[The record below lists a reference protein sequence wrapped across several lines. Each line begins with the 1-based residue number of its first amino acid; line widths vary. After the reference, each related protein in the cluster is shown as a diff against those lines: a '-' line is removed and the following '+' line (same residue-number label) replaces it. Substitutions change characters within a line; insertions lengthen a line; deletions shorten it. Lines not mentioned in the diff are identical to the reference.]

1 MRRSREKRKNIII
14 VSWYSFIFI
23 MTCAALLVVPR
34 LNTKTSIAKK
44 QLYAAICNSNIQG
57 VTEAVK
63 RDSSIVN
70 ERTGIFEQRKPLE
83 LAVQEIESEQI
94 QVEICSILLKAGAD
108 INDSGTKQETI
119 LNWAVENDRL
129 YLAEK
134 LAEAGARPDADL
146 ISELL
151 KKREG
156 NCGTQYYFIPQ
167 ILKEASDTEIAE
179 AVSPALYAAIMGD
192 DTELRKQLSAGKV
205 KNNEK
210 EQILAFAAAYC
221 DVDTLKLMKRQGYD
235 FSWKDADQLGLI
247 HIAAF
252 CNQTEVVKYFLNE
265 GLRGDDR
272 IKNDQADALVFA
284 ILGNHP
290 DTVKLLMKEHTD
302 NESSQSKGED
312 TVWEFVASYGDEKAL
327 QSLME
332 SGYRPRE
339 QELDDL
345 ICDGK
350 SSVVRKALEGKMTR
364 GRIRKEVLLQS
375 AVETGDFPM
384 VQYLVKKGTDMNGYV
399 KDDASDSKRTAMHAA
414 YAGESTEILDYLE
427 ENGGDPS
434 KMDSDG
440 ADGEAV
446 AREEGAVWN
455 LKNQMIIDERLA
467 DGIRVVVLALSFIT
481 GIQALLTIIQLRRG
495 RNPAGRIVQEFN
507 RNEYVNGNQILIC
520 VPNGIL
526 DIPFIL
532 GEKLYLYDLEKQKK
546 YLINKRIGVYDDF
559 GTTLTLAGDRIY
571 YCEERADGESQIYEK
586 EIGDAVKRK
595 RILKRAESYTV
606 DAGKIYYLT
615 CRMTMDD
622 GGILYQKERK
632 NAEPE
637 MSLKEILFWD
647 HGRLYTGEDYLKEQ
661 KNIEP
666 EILLEGSMEE
676 ILRLDHDRLYTWNN
690 RSKEAIEMMKDGSS
704 ITRCPEIEDPVWI
717 GYKDSEHYLIIKTD
731 KVICYD
737 KEKKEKEYIAEG
749 RKFSCTA
756 KYDKEK
762 ERLYCS
768 DMEMNFYWIDLK
780 TKVMECYLSF
790 GQEAETGN
798 SLSGEYN
805 ADVYYCKDYLAVDI
819 TTLAADKEERYLF
832 VYDYE
837 GRQIRREKIKPRR

>member
-70 ERTGIFEQRKPLE
+70 ERTGLFEQRKPLE

-167 ILKEASDTEIAE
+167 ILKEASDTEMAE

-375 AVETGDFPM
+375 AIETGDFPM

-571 YCEERADGESQIYEK
+571 YCEKRADGESQIYEK

-637 MSLKEILFWD
+637 MSLKDWLKKIFYWD
-647 HGRLYTGEDYLKEQ
+647 HGRLYTWD
-661 KNIEP
+661 
-666 EILLEGSMEE
+666 
-676 ILRLDHDRLYTWNN
+676 N

-717 GYKDSEHYLIIKTD
+717 GYKDSEHYLIIETD

>member
-1 MRRSREKRKNIII
+1 MRRSREKRKNIIR

-23 MTCAALLVVPR
+23 MTCAAFLVVPR

-57 VTEAVK
+57 VEEAVK

-70 ERTGIFEQRKPLE
+70 ERTGLFEQRKPLE
-83 LAVQEIESEQI
+83 IAAQEIESEQI
-94 QVEICSILLKAGAD
+94 QAEICSILLNAGAD
-108 INDSGTKQETI
+108 INDFGRNQGTI

-134 LAEAGARPDADL
+134 LVEAGLQPDADL

-167 ILKEASDTEIAE
+167 ILKEASDTETAE

-192 DTELRKQLSAGKV
+192 DTELQKQLSAGKV

-221 DVDTLKLMKRQGYD
+221 DVDTL
-235 FSWKDADQLGLI
+235 
-247 HIAAF
+247 
-252 CNQTEVVKYFLNE
+252 
-265 GLRGDDR
+265 
-272 IKNDQADALVFA
+272 
-284 ILGNHP
+284 
-290 DTVKLLMKEHTD
+290 KLLMKEHTD

-339 QELDDL
+339 QELNDL

-717 GYKDSEHYLIIKTD
+717 GYKDSEHYLIIETD

>member
-23 MTCAALLVVPR
+23 MTCAALFVVPR

-44 QLYAAICNSNIQG
+44 QLYAAICNSNLQG

-134 LAEAGARPDADL
+134 LAEAGAQPDADL

-167 ILKEASDTEIAE
+167 ILKEASDTEMAE

-221 DVDTLKLMKRQGYD
+221 DVDTLKL
-235 FSWKDADQLGLI
+235 
-247 HIAAF
+247 
-252 CNQTEVVKYFLNE
+252 
-265 GLRGDDR
+265 
-272 IKNDQADALVFA
+272 
-284 ILGNHP
+284 
-290 DTVKLLMKEHTD
+290 LMKGHTD

-384 VQYLVKKGTDMNGYV
+384 VQYLVKKGIDMNGYV

-434 KMDSDG
+434 KKDSDG
-440 ADGEAV
+440 ADGEAI

-507 RNEYVNGNQILIC
+507 RNEYINGNQILIC
-520 VPNGIL
+520 VPNGIW
-526 DIPFIL
+526 DFPFIL
-532 GEKLYLYDLEKQKK
+532 GERLYLYDLEKQKK

-717 GYKDSEHYLIIKTD
+717 GYKDSEHYLIIETD

>member
-44 QLYAAICNSNIQG
+44 QLYAAICNSNLQG

-94 QVEICSILLKAGAD
+94 QAEICSILLNAGAD
-108 INDSGTKQETI
+108 INDFGRNQGTI

-134 LAEAGARPDADL
+134 LVEAGLQPDADL

-151 KKREG
+151 KKKEG
-156 NCGTQYYFIPQ
+156 NCGTQYCFIPQ
-167 ILKEASDTEIAE
+167 ILKEASDTETAE

-192 DTELRKQLSAGKV
+192 DTELQKQLSAGKV

-221 DVDTLKLMKRQGYD
+221 DVDTLKL
-235 FSWKDADQLGLI
+235 
-247 HIAAF
+247 
-252 CNQTEVVKYFLNE
+252 
-265 GLRGDDR
+265 
-272 IKNDQADALVFA
+272 
-284 ILGNHP
+284 
-290 DTVKLLMKEHTD
+290 LMKGHTD

-446 AREEGAVWN
+446 AREEGAVWD
-455 LKNQMIIDERLA
+455 LKNQMIINERLA

-481 GIQALLTIIQLRRG
+481 GIQALLISIQLRRG

-606 DAGKIYYLT
+606 DAGKIY
-615 CRMTMDD
+615 
-622 GGILYQKERK
+622 
-632 NAEPE
+632 
-637 MSLKEILFWD
+637 
-647 HGRLYTGEDYLKEQ
+647 
-661 KNIEP
+661 
-666 EILLEGSMEE
+666 
-676 ILRLDHDRLYTWNN
+676 
-690 RSKEAIEMMKDGSS
+690 
-704 ITRCPEIEDPVWI
+704 
-717 GYKDSEHYLIIKTD
+717 
-731 KVICYD
+731 
-737 KEKKEKEYIAEG
+737 
-749 RKFSCTA
+749 
-756 KYDKEK
+756 
-762 ERLYCS
+762 
-768 DMEMNFYWIDLK
+768 
-780 TKVMECYLSF
+780 
-790 GQEAETGN
+790 
-798 SLSGEYN
+798 
-805 ADVYYCKDYLAVDI
+805 
-819 TTLAADKEERYLF
+819 
-832 VYDYE
+832 
-837 GRQIRREKIKPRR
+837 

>member
-70 ERTGIFEQRKPLE
+70 ERTGLFEQRKPLE

-94 QVEICSILLKAGAD
+94 QAEICSILLKAGAD
-108 INDSGTKQETI
+108 INDSGTKQGII
-119 LNWAVENDRL
+119 LNWAVEDDRL

-134 LAEAGARPDADL
+134 LVEAGVQPDADL

-167 ILKEASDTEIAE
+167 ILKEASDTEMAE

-221 DVDTLKLMKRQGYD
+221 DVDTLKL
-235 FSWKDADQLGLI
+235 
-247 HIAAF
+247 
-252 CNQTEVVKYFLNE
+252 
-265 GLRGDDR
+265 
-272 IKNDQADALVFA
+272 
-284 ILGNHP
+284 
-290 DTVKLLMKEHTD
+290 LMKGHTD

-455 LKNQMIIDERLA
+455 LKNQMIINERLA

-481 GIQALLTIIQLRRG
+481 GIQALLISIQLRRG

-606 DAGKIYYLT
+606 DAGKIY
-615 CRMTMDD
+615 
-622 GGILYQKERK
+622 
-632 NAEPE
+632 
-637 MSLKEILFWD
+637 
-647 HGRLYTGEDYLKEQ
+647 
-661 KNIEP
+661 
-666 EILLEGSMEE
+666 
-676 ILRLDHDRLYTWNN
+676 
-690 RSKEAIEMMKDGSS
+690 
-704 ITRCPEIEDPVWI
+704 
-717 GYKDSEHYLIIKTD
+717 
-731 KVICYD
+731 
-737 KEKKEKEYIAEG
+737 
-749 RKFSCTA
+749 
-756 KYDKEK
+756 
-762 ERLYCS
+762 
-768 DMEMNFYWIDLK
+768 
-780 TKVMECYLSF
+780 
-790 GQEAETGN
+790 
-798 SLSGEYN
+798 
-805 ADVYYCKDYLAVDI
+805 
-819 TTLAADKEERYLF
+819 
-832 VYDYE
+832 
-837 GRQIRREKIKPRR
+837 

>member
-156 NCGTQYYFIPQ
+156 NCGTQYCFIPQ
-167 ILKEASDTEIAE
+167 ILKEASDTEMAE

-210 EQILAFAAAYC
+210 EQILGFAAAYC

-440 ADGEAV
+440 ADGETI

-481 GIQALLTIIQLRRG
+481 GIQALFNIIQLRRS
-495 RNPAGRIVQEFN
+495 RNPAGRIVQESN
-507 RNEYVNGNQILIC
+507 RNEYVDGNQIMIC
-520 VPNGIL
+520 VPN
-526 DIPFIL
+526 
-532 GEKLYLYDLEKQKK
+532 
-546 YLINKRIGVYDDF
+546 
-559 GTTLTLAGDRIY
+559 
-571 YCEERADGESQIYEK
+571 
-586 EIGDAVKRK
+586 
-595 RILKRAESYTV
+595 
-606 DAGKIYYLT
+606 
-615 CRMTMDD
+615 
-622 GGILYQKERK
+622 
-632 NAEPE
+632 
-637 MSLKEILFWD
+637 
-647 HGRLYTGEDYLKEQ
+647 
-661 KNIEP
+661 
-666 EILLEGSMEE
+666 
-676 ILRLDHDRLYTWNN
+676 
-690 RSKEAIEMMKDGSS
+690 
-704 ITRCPEIEDPVWI
+704 
-717 GYKDSEHYLIIKTD
+717 
-731 KVICYD
+731 
-737 KEKKEKEYIAEG
+737 
-749 RKFSCTA
+749 
-756 KYDKEK
+756 
-762 ERLYCS
+762 
-768 DMEMNFYWIDLK
+768 
-780 TKVMECYLSF
+780 
-790 GQEAETGN
+790 
-798 SLSGEYN
+798 
-805 ADVYYCKDYLAVDI
+805 
-819 TTLAADKEERYLF
+819 
-832 VYDYE
+832 
-837 GRQIRREKIKPRR
+837 

>member
-70 ERTGIFEQRKPLE
+70 ERTGLFEQRKPLE

-94 QVEICSILLKAGAD
+94 QAEICSILLKAGAD
-108 INDSGTKQETI
+108 INDFGTKQGII
-119 LNWAVENDRL
+119 LNWAVEDDRL

-134 LAEAGARPDADL
+134 LVEAGAQPDADL

-167 ILKEASDTEIAE
+167 ILKEASDTEMAE

-221 DVDTLKLMKRQGYD
+221 DVDTLKL
-235 FSWKDADQLGLI
+235 
-247 HIAAF
+247 
-252 CNQTEVVKYFLNE
+252 
-265 GLRGDDR
+265 
-272 IKNDQADALVFA
+272 
-284 ILGNHP
+284 
-290 DTVKLLMKEHTD
+290 LMKGHTD

-312 TVWEFVASYGDEKAL
+312 IVWEFVASYGDEKAL
-327 QSLME
+327 QFLIE

-384 VQYLVKKGTDMNGYV
+384 VQYLVKKGADMNGYV

-446 AREEGAVWN
+446 AREEGAVWD
-455 LKNQMIIDERLA
+455 LKNQMIINERLA

-481 GIQALLTIIQLRRG
+481 GIQALLISIQLRRG

-606 DAGKIYYLT
+606 DAGKIY
-615 CRMTMDD
+615 
-622 GGILYQKERK
+622 
-632 NAEPE
+632 
-637 MSLKEILFWD
+637 
-647 HGRLYTGEDYLKEQ
+647 
-661 KNIEP
+661 
-666 EILLEGSMEE
+666 
-676 ILRLDHDRLYTWNN
+676 
-690 RSKEAIEMMKDGSS
+690 
-704 ITRCPEIEDPVWI
+704 
-717 GYKDSEHYLIIKTD
+717 
-731 KVICYD
+731 
-737 KEKKEKEYIAEG
+737 
-749 RKFSCTA
+749 
-756 KYDKEK
+756 
-762 ERLYCS
+762 
-768 DMEMNFYWIDLK
+768 
-780 TKVMECYLSF
+780 
-790 GQEAETGN
+790 
-798 SLSGEYN
+798 
-805 ADVYYCKDYLAVDI
+805 
-819 TTLAADKEERYLF
+819 
-832 VYDYE
+832 
-837 GRQIRREKIKPRR
+837 